1 MNDSP
6 QTAVEAE
13 NLDVVRRFLDAWVT
27 GDWDAAFS
35 LADSRVQV
43 DNRTEVPDLEGS
55 YVGREEIAGMYR
67 KIFAVWADYR
77 MEPLEFQARG
87 DHVAV
92 LCREGG
98 RARQSGIEGDRRL
111 VQVYTVKEAR
121 IVHIEA
127 TLHRGG
133 DLREVLDAS

>member
-92 LCREGG
+92 LCAVG
-98 RARQSGIEGDRRL
+98 RTTWAPSGAPRPAGSSPR
-111 VQVYTVKEAR
+111 
-121 IVHIEA
+121 
-127 TLHRGG
+127 
-133 DLREVLDAS
+133 